1 MRWTGPIARRDLYP
15 FIDRV
20 AFLPLRCDPVTA
32 HTNRSLC
39 RLVCFLLLLA
49 GGIACG
55 EGETD
60 LLNPGS
66 DRDQGALP
74 DTIEGIA
81 ASADRSF
88 RPRLQTGAFRALTI
102 ADENGLVSHAYLRFD
117 SDALPDTAGILLGEL
132 GLRLVRASGGPFR
145 IQAHE
150 IAASAPAWTEEEL
163 PVEPLPLDP
172 PFFATDGTIAP
183 AEGETLIVAE
193 AVRIPAEI
201 LKRWKIDPASNRGLA
216 LTLVSDRPGVLRA
229 LSKEA
234 DDDTTT
240 ADPSLEILRED
251 AVSVVIAPSDDAYR
265 LVDSNPPATGAEP
278 ALQIGQ
284 TVPHE
289 TLLRFDLPAEVIERG
304 TVIHRAEILLRTVPG
319 SIAEG
324 DSFVVGIYR
333 NESAWQE
340 AAEPDTVAREALAI
354 DIAIVKSDVDSLL
367 FDLGPAVQR
376 WVDGEPNDGITL
388 RILDTGLASSAGAVA
403 SREAEAAS
411 QPRLRIVYSPPPEPR
426 WESR

>member
-1 MRWTGPIARRDLYP
+1 M
-15 FIDRV
+15 
-20 AFLPLRCDPVTA
+20 
-32 HTNRSLC
+32 
-39 RLVCFLLLLA
+39 
-49 GGIACG
+49 IACG

-66 DRDQGALP
+66 DRNLGAVP

-81 ASADRSF
+81 PSADRSY
-88 RPRLQTGAFRALTI
+88 RPRLQTGALRALTI
-102 ADENGLVSHAYLRFD
+102 ADEEGVVSHAYFRFD
-117 SDALPDTAGILLGEL
+117 SNALPDTAGILLGRL
-132 GLRLVRASGGPFR
+132 GLRLIRVSGGPFR

-150 IAASAPAWTEEEL
+150 IAASAPAWSEEEL
-163 PVEPLPLDP
+163 PLEPLPLDP

-183 AEGETLIVAE
+183 AEGETLTVAD

-201 LKRWKIDPASNRGLA
+201 LKRWKSDPANNRGLA
-216 LTLVSDRPGVLRA
+216 ISLVSDRPGILRA

-240 ADPSLEILRED
+240 ADPGLEILRQD
-251 AVSVVIAPSDDAYR
+251 AVIVVIAPRDDAYR

-278 ALQIGQ
+278 ELRLGQ
-284 TVPHE
+284 AVPHE
-289 TLLRFDLPAEVIERG
+289 ALLRFDLPAEVTERG
-304 TVIHRAEILLRTVPG
+304 ALVHRAEILFRTVPG

-340 AAEPDTVAREALAI
+340 AAEPDTVARETLAI
-354 DIAIVKSDVDSLL
+354 DIAIVKADVDSLL
-367 FDLGPAVQR
+367 FDLGPAVQS

-388 RILDTGLASSAGAVA
+388 RILDTGLGSGAVAVA
-403 SREAEAAS
+403 SREAEEAAR
-411 QPRLRIVYSPPPEPR
+411 PRLRIVYSPPPDPR